1 MIMKRNFYYRSR
13 EWLYK
18 DIKPRIIAEP
28 YLEDEKYKELRDY
41 KFFVFSGKVKAMFI
55 ASNRQGKGD
64 TYFDFY
70 DRDFNH
76 LDIKNGHDNAP
87 ILPEKPESYET
98 MIQFAE
104 KIGEKIPQVRVDFY
118 EVNGKLYFGEI
129 TFFHWSGLV
138 PFKPE
143 KWDKIFGDW
152 IELPKNNKNK

>member
-1 MIMKRNFYYRSR
+1 
-13 EWLYK
+13 
-18 DIKPRIIAEP
+18 
-28 YLEDEKYKELRDY
+28 
-41 KFFVFSGKVKAMFI
+41 
-55 ASNRQGKGD
+55 
-64 TYFDFY
+64 
-70 DRDFNH
+70 
-76 LDIKNGHDNAP
+76 
-87 ILPEKPESYET
+87 